1 MPLTGAAAAR
11 LYDDHVVA
19 VHALIARRV
28 GPAESP
34 AITAEAFE
42 LALRTWDQF
51 DSERGT
57 ERLFLYGAATTVLR
71 EHVDA
76 ETRHLRSLRLPGGR
90 STQPIDD
97 PLFPPTSAAR
107 PRARVVDHE
116 ANIDLHGDLH
126 ADLQGDPDGGEND
139 DDRTPVA
146 TSRHGDDSL
155 DARVMRAVAELDSD
169 DRDIVLLSIWESCS
183 QSAIAEALAI
193 SVGNV
198 RSALGRIRRE
208 LKIAVAESGA

>member
-28 GPAESP
+28 GPSTAP
-34 AITAEAFE
+34 AITSETFE

-57 ERLFLYGAATTVLR
+57 ERLFLYGAATTTLR
-71 EHVDA
+71 RHA
-76 ETRHLRSLRLPGGR
+76 ETERAHLRSLRIPTGR
-90 STQPIDD
+90 SVRSIDD
-97 PLFPPTSAAR
+97 PLFSTAGDDR
-107 PRARVVDHE
+107 PRARVVEHE
-116 ANIDLHGDLH
+116 SNNDLLG
-126 ADLQGDPDGGEND
+126 AESD
-139 DDRTPVA
+139 DDSTPISTV
-146 TSRHGDDSL
+146 HDDSDTL
-155 DARVMRAVAELDSD
+155 DGRVMRAVAELDAD

-183 QSAIAEALAI
+183 QSEIAETLAM

-198 RSALGRIRRE
+198 RSSLGRIRRE
-208 LKIAVAESGA
+208 LKLSAGG